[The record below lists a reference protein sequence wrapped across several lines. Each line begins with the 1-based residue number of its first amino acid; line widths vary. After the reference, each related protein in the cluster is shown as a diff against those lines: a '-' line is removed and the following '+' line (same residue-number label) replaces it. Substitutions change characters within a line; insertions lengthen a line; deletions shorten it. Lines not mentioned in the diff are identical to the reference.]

1 MAKWTRERIIR
12 EILARESA
20 GETLTASYR
29 QGVGSRLYQAG
40 TRMFGSWRNALL
52 AAGISPARAKLTERW
67 PPEKVLA
74 TIIALSR
81 KERPLGPTESQRRHG
96 YLVRAAQRH
105 FGSWAKAVAA
115 AGVDP
120 GKLRRVP
127 QWTRDGIIK
136 AILERALD
144 NAPLGSRS
152 VRPRSLADFGAR
164 LFGSWRAALLAAG
177 VNPTLVVTDAAPLS
191 AGVSGRI
198 DHEPA
203 SQARRWTPEGVIDAI
218 LARLREQMPINA
230 VAVRR
235 DNPSLHSGGRRRFG
249 NWRKA
254 LIAAGLHSDEI
265 LKTAGSRAN
274 P

>member
-1 MAKWTRERIIR
+1 MEKWTRERIIR

-20 GETLTASYR
+20 GEALIANHR

-52 AAGISPARAKLTERW
+52 AAGISPVQAQLTERW

-81 KERPLGPTESQRRHG
+81 KEPPLTPTQLQRRHG
-96 YLVRAAQRH
+96 YLIRAAHRH
-105 FGSWAKAVAA
+105 FGSWAKAVVA

-127 QWTRDGIIK
+127 RWTRDGIIK

-144 NAPLGSRS
+144 NVPLGSRS
-152 VRPRSLADFGAR
+152 VRPRSLADFGVRA
-164 LFGSWRAALLAAG
+164 FGSWRAALLAAG
-177 VNPTLVVTDAAPLS
+177 VNPALGVTDS
-191 AGVSGRI
+191 ALCGSGSDKI
-198 DHEPA
+198 DDEPA

-218 LARLREQMPINA
+218 LERLRERMPLNA

-235 DNPSLHSGGRRRFG
+235 DNPSLYSGGRRRFG

-254 LIAAGLHSDEI
+254 LIAAGLNSDDI
-265 LKTAGSRAN
+265 RKTAKRREI